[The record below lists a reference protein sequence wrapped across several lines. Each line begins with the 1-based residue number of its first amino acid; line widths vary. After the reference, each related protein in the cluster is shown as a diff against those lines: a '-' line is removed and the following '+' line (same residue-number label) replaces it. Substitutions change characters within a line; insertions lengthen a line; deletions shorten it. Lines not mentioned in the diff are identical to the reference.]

1 MHYIYSKSL
10 IVMAKKQQ
18 YVHLINDVLS
28 DESEGMR
35 EDVKRIIPILIRWA
49 KQGQTTN
56 TYSDLTNELGYSRMY
71 ALCLGTRLGRINI
84 VFKKLQELTGEPI
97 PTLNVLVV
105 NKSTGLP
112 SDGFSY
118 VYQNYDD
125 MPIEAKK
132 IFVKGLNQK
141 AIEYKHWDW
150 VLSVLGLTPSVIDI
164 NASEYAIRSGK
175 FIGYGGEGDN
185 HKKLKEFVYYHP
197 ESVKIK
203 DFKERKMEHILL
215 SGDRLD
221 VFFELNNS
229 SKVAVEIKSSSSSDA
244 DILRGLFQ
252 CVKYKAILDA
262 EDKVHSEKSQN
273 KAILVIDGEL
283 SSENKKVQEAL
294 GITIFKV
301 SAK

>member
-1 MHYIYSKSL
+1 MANNNKKYI
-10 IVMAKKQQ
+10 
-18 YVHLINDVLS
+18 HLIDNVVQSGKSNEL
-28 DESEGMR
+28 
-35 EDVKRIIPILIRWA
+35 VKKVIPILIRWA
-49 KQGQTTN
+49 KEGQSTMV
-56 TYSDLTNELGYSRMY
+56 YDDLIKELGYTKYSGIGS
-71 ALCLGTRLGRINI
+71 LLGRVNDVLNQLSEKI
-84 VFKKLQELTGEPI
+84 GEII
-97 PTLNVLVV
+97 PSLNVLVRS
-105 NKSTGLP
+105 KKTGLP
-112 SDGFSY
+112 SDGFCFVFPSY
-118 VYQNYDD
+118 NKMTKDEQILFVEHLTQKVFDYD
-125 MPIEAKK
+125 
-132 IFVKGLNQK
+132 
-141 AIEYKHWDW
+141 WDW

-164 NASEYAIRSGK
+164 NASECAIRSGK
-175 FIGYGGEGDN
+175 FIGNGGEGYN
-185 HKKLKEFVYYHP
+185 HRKLKEFVYYHP
-197 ESVKIK
+197 ESVEIK

-244 DILRGLFQ
+244 DFLRGLFQ

>member
-1 MHYIYSKSL
+1 
-10 IVMAKKQQ
+10 MAKNKK
-18 YVHLINDVLS
+18 YIHLI
-28 DESEGMR
+28 DEVVQTEKSNEL
-35 EDVKRIIPILIRWA
+35 VKRVIPILIRWA
-49 KQGQTTN
+49 KERQSTKIYN
-56 TYSDLTNELGYSRMY
+56 DLIKELGYTQFS
-71 ALCLGTRLGRINI
+71 GIGGVLGRVND
-84 VFKKLQELTGEPI
+84 VLNQLSESTGETI
-97 PTLNVLVV
+97 PSLNVLV
-105 NKSTGLP
+105 KSKSNCLP
-112 SDGFSY
+112 SDGFSFVFPSY
-118 VYQNYDD
+118 NKMTKDEQNLFVEHLTQKVFDYD
-125 MPIEAKK
+125 
-132 IFVKGLNQK
+132 
-141 AIEYKHWDW
+141 WDW

-244 DILRGLFQ
+244 DILRGMFQ
-252 CVKYKAILDA
+252 CVKYKVILDA

-273 KAILVIDGEL
+273 KAILVIEGEL
-283 SSENKKVQEAL
+283 SSDNKKVQEAL

-301 SAK
+301 SAKY

>member
-1 MHYIYSKSL
+1 
-10 IVMAKKQQ
+10 MAKKQQ

-56 TYSDLTNELGYSRMY
+56 TYLDLSNELGYSRMY
-71 ALCLGTRLGRINI
+71 ALCLGGRLGRVND
-84 VFKKLQELTGEPI
+84 VFKRLKKLTGESI
-97 PTLNVLVV
+97 PSLNVLV
-105 NKSTGLP
+105 KSKKTGLP
-112 SDGFSY
+112 SDGFGF
-118 VYQNYDD
+118 VYPTYDKMTED
-125 MPIEAKK
+125 EQSV
-132 IFVKGLNQK
+132 FVEHLTQK
-141 AIEYKHWDW
+141 VFDYDWDW
-150 VLSVLGLTPSVIDI
+150 VLSVLGLAPSVIDVE
-164 NASEYAIRSGK
+164 ASESIIRSGN
-175 FIGYGGEGDN
+175 FIRNGGEGDN
-185 HKKLKEFVYYHP
+185 HKKLKEYIYHNP
-197 ESVKIK
+197 KTVGIK

-221 VFFELNNS
+221 VFFEMNNG
-229 SKVAVEIKSSSSSDA
+229 SKVAVEIKSSTSSDA
-244 DILRGLFQ
+244 DILRGMFQ